1 MRGSGII
8 ALLAA
13 AALGASPA
21 LADGKTKPE
30 RAGAAGQAKG
40 KPADRP
46 GSSDHDHGGHQA
58 DHAAHGGHGAKKD
71 KGKGKGKPADHRA
84 KRQGPA
90 HANANAIEHASEKSG
105 LGTTPPP
112 PPR

>member
-1 MRGSGII
+1 MRGSGIV

-21 LADGKTKPE
+21 LADGKNKPE

-40 KPADRP
+40 KPDDRP
-46 GSSDHDHGGHQA
+46 GSSDHDHGDHQA

-71 KGKGKGKPADHRA
+71 KGKGKPADHRA

-90 HANANAIEHASEKSG
+90 HANANAIEHANEKAG
-105 LGTTPPP
+105 LGAAPPP